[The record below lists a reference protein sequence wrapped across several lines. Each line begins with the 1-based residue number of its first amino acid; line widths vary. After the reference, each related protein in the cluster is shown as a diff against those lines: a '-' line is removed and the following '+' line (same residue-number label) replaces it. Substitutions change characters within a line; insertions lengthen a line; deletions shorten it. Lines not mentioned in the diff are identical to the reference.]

1 MQTNYAKSYTYEH
14 GGARKRTAARGT
26 RNVRAQSGCHP
37 PTRAPNIPGP
47 PPGPPQPPRL
57 WIHGEW
63 YKDTTLNRAS
73 GWTTD
78 WDDWELLEDFFV
90 ATVDGEP
97 RIQSLFRECWGIQG
111 TIHPMAYNY
120 RTCGLDFL
128 FSAGGRYYFWSD
140 SLLLVWHSKDFAS
153 PKEFL
158 DYALLDLRYQRT
170 PDVAVPLLPGANLD
184 WMRGLGQ
191 RRYPKDDRAPHIPG
205 HPPGVDEWIWCQ
217 QHPPQYVIGPH
228 PPPRLWIHGEWYNDT
243 TLDRASGW
251 TTDWDEWELIEDFFV
266 ATVDGEPRIQSLFR
280 ECWGIQDTIH
290 PVAYTYG
297 TCGLYFLF
305 SAGGRYYFWS
315 DGLLLVHSKDFA
327 SPKEFLDYALSDLRH
342 QRTPDMEVP
351 LLPGANLDWVG
362 ELGQRRY

>member
-1 MQTNYAKSYTYEH
+1 MSCLIPRRAI
-14 GGARKRTAARGT
+14 ARILLKCGITLYIDI
-26 RNVRAQSGCHP
+26 AQGPEASGFQLM
-37 PTRAPNIPGP
+37 TENSKDDRAPNIPGP

-63 YKDTTLNRAS
+63 YKDTTLNRTS

-97 RIQSLFRECWGIQG
+97 RIQSLFRECWGIQD

-140 SLLLVWHSKDFAS
+140 GLLLVHSKDFAAR
-153 PKEFL
+153 PT
-158 DYALLDLRYQRT
+158 R
-170 PDVAVPLLPGANLD
+170 VAVPLLPGANLD

-205 HPPGVDEWIWCQ
+205 PPPGVDEWIWWQ

-266 ATVDGEPRIQSLFR
+266 ATVDGEPRIHA
-280 ECWGIQDTIH
+280 G
-290 PVAYTYG
+290 
-297 TCGLYFLF
+297 GLYFLF

-327 SPKEFLDYALSDLRH
+327 SPKEFLDYALSDRY
-342 QRTPDMEVP
+342 QRTPDVEVP
-351 LLPGANLDWVG
+351 LLPGANLDWMW